1 VRRSPPAAAA
11 ACTVRAA
18 RARGCAATHRPAL
31 ILEVARHTR
40 TPRALALGAMSGPVV
55 TKLATETPRMWHVV
69 DAKNQVRSGAR
80 ELGATRAARR
90 CQQLLRAGRTA
101 QPLAAQPAAP
111 APPRP
116 PPPPPPPPIA
126 QIIGRLAPQL
136 ARLLA
141 GKHKPVFAPHV
152 DAGDYVV
159 VVNARHAVFTG
170 DKMKEKLYKWH
181 TGWFGG
187 LKTLTA
193 RQVHERAPERLI
205 EHAVKGMLAPNK
217 LRKQRMTRLRIF
229 PDDAHEHGRQVAAS
243 ARYAPAFLAAFQPT
257 RHEPPPLDGTAGT
270 LVADY
275 FRGGDG
281 GLAPDARAAAEAAL
295 VSADPAAHMAQLDA
309 ELAAAAAAAA
319 ARRGGGGSGGGGE
332 GQLR

>member
-1 VRRSPPAAAA
+1 MRARAPPAAHRPGGAPGRRRRRPPA
-11 ACTVRAA
+11 HPGTPHPPTHAHT
-18 RARGCAATHRPAL
+18 RARP
-31 ILEVARHTR
+31 
-40 TPRALALGAMSGPVV
+40 
-55 TKLATETPRMWHVV
+55 
-69 DAKNQVRSGAR
+69 
-80 ELGATRAARR
+80 
-90 CQQLLRAGRTA
+90 
-101 QPLAAQPAAP
+101 
-111 APPRP
+111 
-116 PPPPPPPPIA
+116 

-159 VVNARHAVFTG
+159 VLNARHAVFTG

-229 PDDAHEHGRQVAAS
+229 PDETHEHARQVAAS
-243 ARYAPAFLAAFQPT
+243 ARYAPAFLASHRPS
-257 RHEPPPLDGTAGT
+257 RHEPPPPDSERGM

-275 FRGGDG
+275 FPAAGSDNA
-281 GLAPDARAAAEAAL
+281 LSPEARAAAEAAL
-295 VSADPAAHMAQLDA
+295 VPEDPAANLAALEI
-309 ELAAAAAAAA
+309 ELAAAAA
-319 ARRGGGGSGGGGE
+319 RSGGKG

>member
-1 VRRSPPAAAA
+1 MPRTRCVALQARARP
-11 ACTVRAA
+11 RAA
-18 RARGCAATHRPAL
+18 RC
-31 ILEVARHTR
+31 
-40 TPRALALGAMSGPVV
+40 
-55 TKLATETPRMWHVV
+55 
-69 DAKNQVRSGAR
+69 
-80 ELGATRAARR
+80 
-90 CQQLLRAGRTA
+90 
-101 QPLAAQPAAP
+101 
-111 APPRP
+111 APPRGGTGASSP
-116 PPPPPPPPIA
+116 PPTRPPRHTPPTHAHTRARP

-159 VVNARHAVFTG
+159 VLNARHAVFTG

-229 PDDAHEHGRQVAAS
+229 PDETHEHARQVAAS
-243 ARYAPAFLAAFQPT
+243 ARYAPAFLASHRPS
-257 RHEPPPLDGTAGT
+257 RHEPPPPDSERGM

-275 FRGGDG
+275 FPAAGSDNA
-281 GLAPDARAAAEAAL
+281 LSPEARAAAEAAL
-295 VSADPAAHMAQLDA
+295 VPEDPAANLAALEI
-309 ELAAAAAAAA
+309 ELAAAAA
-319 ARRGGGGSGGGGE
+319 RSGGKG